1 MAAAVGPA
9 AAGGPPAVG
18 GAVALRGCGCSWKPE
33 VGGLGSLF
41 SGSYTTFGWLSWAG
55 SGWTAAWLSRTGVGS
70 EAGKKMSRCSLV
82 YLGVVGVSAA
92 DCWRQE
98 KKNRDG
104 TEMRLWSLLSQTTTQ
119 RDPLTVIKSSG
130 EQWLRPTRA
139 SRLPRQ
145 LNSECAGGEE
155 LHCSSVCPSED
166 LLQTRAAQTICDN
179 SRCHGNTEEAS

>member
-1 MAAAVGPA
+1 M
-9 AAGGPPAVG
+9 G

-98 KKNRDG
+98 KKNRGG
-104 TEMRLWSLLSQTTTQ
+104 TEIQAVVTQ
-119 RDPLTVIKSSG
+119 RDPLTVIKSSR

-139 SRLPRQ
+139 SGLP
-145 LNSECAGGEE
+145 SATE
-155 LHCSSVCPSED
+155 L
-166 LLQTRAAQTICDN
+166 
-179 SRCHGNTEEAS
+179 

>member
-1 MAAAVGPA
+1 MA

-18 GAVALRGCGCSWKPE
+18 GAVALQGCGCSWKPE

-92 DCWRQE
+92 DC
-98 KKNRDG
+98 
-104 TEMRLWSLLSQTTTQ
+104 
-119 RDPLTVIKSSG
+119 
-130 EQWLRPTRA
+130 
-139 SRLPRQ
+139 
-145 LNSECAGGEE
+145 
-155 LHCSSVCPSED
+155 
-166 LLQTRAAQTICDN
+166 
-179 SRCHGNTEEAS
+179 